1 MGYNRSIDRFP
12 GRKDA
17 MLFDY
22 LSTYHYGRCIKR
34 NDWYL
39 KTIGINRLY
48 RIHRGSV
55 SVLLDNRPYV
65 LTEGYLYLFP
75 QNLKFE
81 LVLNEDTEV
90 DHTFVDFFTL
100 PAIKMDTL
108 IQIDPA
114 AHPTIGQAAQILL
127 HLAGTHQ
134 TYPTMER
141 NDYTEL
147 VESYLHNLLFLID
160 REFPIPKIEDPRINT
175 VLDYIHKNYDQE
187 ISLEELL
194 QLTNLEKN
202 YFIRLFKSCMNIT
215 PYQYI
220 KKYRFNIALSL
231 LKHRCSLTEAA
242 QKIGYADA
250 VSFSHAFKKIY
261 GVSPSQ
267 ITKAVAQKPDAPG
280 EPGEF
285 LFE

>member
-1 MGYNRSIDRFP
+1 
-12 GRKDA
+12 

-22 LSTYHYGRCIKR
+22 LSTYHYGRCVKK

-48 RIHRGSV
+48 WIHEGSV

-65 LTEGYLYLFP
+65 LQAGYIYLLP

-81 LVLNEDTEV
+81 LVLDEATEV

-114 AHPTIGQAAQILL
+114 LHPAIMQGAQILL
-127 HLAGTHQ
+127 HLAEAHQ
-134 TYPTMER
+134 TYPSMER
-141 NDYTEL
+141 NDYTEV

-175 VLDYIHKNYDQE
+175 VLDYIHKNYDRE
-187 ISLEELL
+187 ITLDELL
-194 QLTNLEKN
+194 KLTNLEKN

-242 QKIGYADA
+242 QKIGYVDA

-261 GVSPSQ
+261 GVAPSQ
-267 ITKAVAQKPDAPG
+267 IAKSAVQKSDWLP
-280 EPGEF
+280 
-285 LFE
+285 